1 MATMPQDLLTFIAS
15 STAVSALVSTRV
27 HYSHLPQPS
36 AYPHIWFKTTT
47 DNEELT
53 MDAVGG
59 LHEAFVDL
67 ECAALSESEAQALA
81 DVVKPRLHGYKGTM
95 GSSTAQGIFVSDK
108 DDEYIP
114 FSNQSDDGV
123 HVVAFTAQLWY
134 TT

>member
-1 MATMPQDLLTFIAS
+1 MATMPEDLLNFIAS
-15 STAVSALVSTRV
+15 STAVSSLVSTRV
-27 HYSHLPQPS
+27 HYSHLPETSQ
-36 AYPHIWFKTTT
+36 YPHIWFKTTT

-53 MDAVGG
+53 MDGVGG
-59 LHEAFVDL
+59 LHEAFVDM
-67 ECAALSESEAQALA
+67 ECAAASESEAQALA
-81 DVVKPRLHGYKGTM
+81 DVLKPRLHGYKGTM
-95 GSSTAQGIFVSDK
+95 GSSTAQAIFVSDK